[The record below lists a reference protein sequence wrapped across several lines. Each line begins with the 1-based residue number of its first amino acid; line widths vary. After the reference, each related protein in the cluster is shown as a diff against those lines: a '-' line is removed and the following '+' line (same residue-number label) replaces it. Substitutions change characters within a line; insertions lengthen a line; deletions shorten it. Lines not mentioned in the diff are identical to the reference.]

1 MKPTL
6 LTLSA
11 FGPYAKE
18 VTIDFTQIDERGLF
32 LITGDTGAGKTTL
45 FDAISFAL
53 YGEASGG
60 TERRTTKSFRSD
72 FASLHTP
79 TFVILEFLHKDR
91 QYRITRFPEYERP
104 KIHGTGMTKS
114 AASMT
119 LECLS
124 TGEVY
129 TKIDIAQNKILEII
143 GLTRN
148 QFAQTVM
155 IAQNDF
161 LKILNAK
168 SEERKKLFQKIF
180 GTEIF
185 ATLQNTL
192 REMQTQA
199 KQEVENIDQ
208 SIASSLSRLML
219 NEAFMNT
226 TGRENWV
233 LDVYHVHQILPD
245 LAELLAFEQEQS
257 KTMESQLAKEEK
269 ASQALQMDI
278 TNAKQNNRLL
288 TYIHQV
294 EEQLNH
300 LMQKETQMNAKQKAL
315 DLAKMTQEIVPLEVS
330 LQHNYT
336 SLQQSQEQYD
346 QYKAE
351 KAQLDKQF
359 EQAKVV
365 YQQAQ
370 EAQKQIPSLEEKHQQ
385 LEQLLKL
392 KEEQNCLSVLC
403 ASLKQEVDEACFK
416 WRKQNQVYQSQQDL
430 FYQSQSG
437 WLAEKLKENEPC
449 PVCGS
454 TNHPKKAS
462 IIEHA
467 LTEQALKEL
476 EHQTNQL
483 HILFIEKQKE
493 HQLQIQ
499 CLQQVEQRL
508 KTYEGLSVDSDL
520 TREIEQIESL
530 INRILENKEE
540 ISQNYVEIEK
550 KVSSKEA
557 SIETIQQTL
566 YQLEQTS
573 KALETEFLKKLASV
587 NLSNEAYQQAKMDT
601 QTYQMIEQEVLDYR
615 TQLNDCTSRLST
627 YRSQLKSETIQNVEE
642 LEKQYKELENVIQ
655 LHRKMYQEIEIEH
668 RTNQTVYDELQQ
680 YQAKRKTLNQ
690 RYGTIKE
697 VYDTISGQISQKAK
711 LSFETYVQQYYF
723 KQVIVAANKRL
734 QSLTKGLFTLRCKEE
749 AKNKRNL
756 SGLDLDVLDRTTGCW
771 RDVSTLSGGESF
783 IASLALALGLS
794 DTVQAK
800 SGGIRLDAMFIDEGF
815 GSLDETTLK
824 TAVDVLASLAD
835 GKRLI
840 GIISH
845 VSELKQRID
854 QKVIIQKTLQGSV
867 IRMET
872 D

>member
-53 YGEASGG
+53 YGEPSGG
-60 TERRTTKSFRSD
+60 MERRNTKSFRSD
-72 FASLHTP
+72 FASLSTP
-79 TFVILEFLHKDR
+79 TFVILEFLHKDK
-91 QYRITRFPEYERP
+91 QYRIKRSPEYERP

-114 AASMT
+114 VASIT

-129 TKIDIAQNKILEII
+129 TKIDTAQNKILEII

-192 REMQTQA
+192 KEMQIDARQ
-199 KQEVENIDQ
+199 KVETIDQ
-208 SIASSLSRLML
+208 NIKLALSRLIP
-219 NEAFMNT
+219 NEIFMNT

-233 LDVYHVHQILPD
+233 LDVYHLHQILLD
-245 LAELLAFEQEQS
+245 LADLLAFEQEQNKKLEDQVAS
-257 KTMESQLAKEEK
+257 EEK
-269 ASQALQMDI
+269 AHQALQI
-278 TNAKQNNRLL
+278 KIANAKQNNELL
-288 TYIHQV
+288 QCIDQV
-294 EEQLNH
+294 EKQLQN
-300 LMQKETQMNAKQKAL
+300 LTQKETQMKEKQKAL
-315 DLAKMTQEIVPLEVS
+315 HLAKITQDIVPVEMTLES
-330 LQHNYT
+330 NYVNQRK
-336 SLQQSQEQYD
+336 LQEQYA

-351 KAQLDKQF
+351 KIQLDEQLKQV
-359 EQAKVV
+359 KVA

-370 EAQKQIPSLEEKHQQ
+370 DKQNSIPILQERQNQ
-385 LEQLLKL
+385 LEQLRKI
-392 KEEQNCLSVLC
+392 KEEQNRLSVLC
-403 ASLKQEVDEACFK
+403 ISLKQEEDEACLK
-416 WRKQNQVYQSQQDL
+416 WRKQERIYQDKQDL

-437 WLAEKLKENEPC
+437 WLAKKLKENEPC

-454 TNHPKKAS
+454 REHPNKATL
-462 IIEHA
+462 IEHA
-467 LTEQALKEL
+467 PTEGELKEL
-476 EHQTNQL
+476 EKKTSQL
-483 HILFIEKQKE
+483 HTHFITKQKE
-493 HQLQIQ
+493 YQISLDNLNEIEKDAQQYDSLLALKDLTVEIEKVEQSIQ
-499 CLQQVEQRL
+499 C
-508 KTYEGLSVDSDL
+508 
-520 TREIEQIESL
+520 
-530 INRILENKEE
+530 ILENIDKTNK
-540 ISQNYVEIEK
+540 NYVEIEK
-550 KVSSKEA
+550 KVSTKEA
-557 SIETIQQTL
+557 NIETIYHTL
-566 YQLEQTS
+566 LQLEQEA
-573 KALETEFLKKLASV
+573 KRIETEFLEKLASAH
-587 NLSNEAYQQAKMDT
+587 LSQEDYQHAKMDS
-601 QTYQMIEQEVLDYR
+601 QTYNSIEQEVLDYQAQV
-615 TQLNDCTSRLST
+615 TDCTSRLTT
-627 YRSQLKSETIQNVEE
+627 YRGQLKYETIQNVED
-642 LEKQYKELENVIQ
+642 LEKQYKELECSIQ
-655 LHRKMYQEIEIEH
+655 QHRKVHQEIEIEH
-668 RTNQTVYDELQQ
+668 RTNQKGFEELKQ
-680 YQAKRKTLNQ
+680 YQEKRTILNQ
-690 RYGTIKE
+690 RYGIIKE
-697 VYDTISGQISQKAK
+697 VYDTVSGQVSQKAK

-734 QSLTKGLFTLRCKEE
+734 QSLTKGLFTFRCKEE

-783 IASLALALGLS
+783 MASLALALGLS
-794 DTVQAK
+794 DVVQAK

-815 GSLDETTLK
+815 GSLDEATLK
-824 TAVDVLASLAD
+824 TAMDVLASLAD

-845 VSELKQRID
+845 VSELKYRID
-854 QKVIIQKTLQGSV
+854 QKIIIQKTLQGSV
-867 IRMET
+867 IRMEV